1 MVTIEQRFGN
11 LVLRMDSEAE
21 ARLLARCRR
30 GDQAAWDELVEA
42 HYAAAW
48 RFIYQLG
55 YNFTP
60 EDVEE
65 ICQETFLAVVRHLDG
80 FNGQCRFQ
88 TWLFRIA
95 TNKARDHRER
105 QNAAKRGAGVRHE
118 PIGVEDAETGLA
130 LDPPSNAPGPDEIL
144 ISAEQAAMIDC
155 ALDEL
160 DAPCRELVQLRYFGE
175 LSYDEIG
182 RALNLNVKT
191 VSSRLSRC
199 LDRLE
204 QLVRRLDAGGQNNAV
219 SVQQPEK
226 HDNRTRARN

>member
-1 MVTIEQRFGN
+1 
-11 LVLRMDSEAE
+11 MDANAE
-21 ARLLARCRR
+21 AALVARCRR
-30 GDQAAWDELVEA
+30 GDQAAWDALFEA

-65 ICQETFLAVVRHLDG
+65 ICQETFLAVIRNLESFKG
-80 FNGQCRFQ
+80 ECRFQ

-95 TNKARDHRER
+95 TNKARDYRER
-105 QNAAKRGAGVRHE
+105 KHAAKRGGGRSDQ
-118 PIGVEDAETGLA
+118 PLGVEDAETGLV
-130 LDPPSNAPGPDEIL
+130 LDPPSNAPGPDDIL
-144 ISAEQAAMIDC
+144 MSAEQAVMIER

-160 DAPCRELVQLRYFGE
+160 GAPCRELVQLRYFGE

-204 QLVRRLDAGGQNNAV
+204 QILHRLDLQEQNNVV
-219 SVQQPEK
+219 SVQQPEN
-226 HDNRTRARN
+226 HGDRT

>member
-1 MVTIEQRFGN
+1 MLTIQQRFDS
-11 LVLRMDSEAE
+11 LLSRMDSEAG
-21 ARLLARCRR
+21 ARLLARCRS
-30 GDQAAWDELVEA
+30 GEQAAWDAMFEA

-65 ICQETFLAVVRHLDG
+65 ICQETFLAVIRNLES
-80 FNGQCRFQ
+80 FKSECRFQ

-95 TNKARDHRER
+95 TNKARDYRER
-105 QNAAKRGAGVRHE
+105 QHAAKRGGGRSDQ
-118 PIGVEDAETGLA
+118 PLGVEDAETGLA
-130 LDPPSNAPGPDEIL
+130 LDPPSNAPGPDDIL
-144 ISAEQAAMIDC
+144 MSAEQAAMIER

-160 DAPCRELVQLRYFGE
+160 GEPCRELVQLRYFGE

-199 LDRLE
+199 LGRLE
-204 QLVRRLDAGGQNNAV
+204 QILHRLDLQGQNNVV
-219 SVQQPEK
+219 SVQQPEN
-226 HDNRTRARN
+226 HGNRT